1 MSPRSTTIWD
11 RGQTSDLP
19 QRRPP
24 PSPGAHYPCE
34 RGALG
39 GSCGDL
45 KIHYCWDVMCRL
57 RGGLGGGSSVRMGGS
72 HKSDLKLQA
81 KNQKI
86 LSELLRLPANEGCAE
101 CGALFPRYAS
111 VTFGVFLCDRCFGIH
126 RSIGAH
132 ISRTKSVSLDA
143 WSAEEVALMKEIGNQ
158 RARTFWENNVPTS
171 RTRPSEDSPDSVVE
185 AWVRDKYERRQ
196 FCPRMQTAKQL
207 KSSSPNG
214 DTGPSNP
221 RPLLSSL
228 ALPTLSSLSS
238 SLPLSVEKS
247 SGKETSN
254 LVAWASGADGSSAP
268 NGGTQKAE
276 SQSTR
281 SSQSSRS
288 EKSKHRSSS
297 SGDGSRSS
305 SSRREDSSLPRT
317 SSVPSKQSRKKGGS
331 STRSSSADGSSGGS
345 KGTSASE
352 PLDSN
357 WDPFGKDADLL
368 TGGSISSQDHI
379 VRSRSAD
386 LLLVDNKTAADNKGT
401 SGTAADWFW
410 SAPDQQRSQQR
421 ANGASSGAGA
431 VMELELLPQQRL
443 SDRGGGVMVNGG
455 MNGFEQALALTNGT
469 ATKTRATNNPF
480 AEPDLTS
487 QGTGG
492 SGAPD
497 RAGVNGEQW
506 DAFSFP
512 TVSTGGNTT
521 VSPPE
526 NPAMFGWPPLQGGMN
541 GGGAMDPA
549 TFQAGGMMLGPQ
561 SRSASAPN
569 MGALDLQANHGAVA
583 GMGLTPVWSQ
593 PDMTSQ
599 MMMTNGFVQ
608 PAANGMGGLGAN
620 LGRPREM
627 VNGSISM
634 MDGFHQQPQIQ
645 QHPGVWLGDGVA
657 NQGVSVRT
665 RNQQQSD
672 PFASLMSGF
681 GNMRLSKGES
691 AVTSAGGK

>member
-1 MSPRSTTIWD
+1 
-11 RGQTSDLP
+11 
-19 QRRPP
+19 
-24 PSPGAHYPCE
+24 
-34 RGALG
+34 
-39 GSCGDL
+39 
-45 KIHYCWDVMCRL
+45 
-57 RGGLGGGSSVRMGGS
+57 MGGS

-101 CGALFPRYAS
+101 CGARFPRYAS

-126 RSIGAH
+126 RSVGAH

-158 RARTFWENNVPTS
+158 RARTFWENNVPPS

-214 DTGPSNP
+214 DTRPANP

-238 SLPLSVEKS
+238 SLPLTVEKS

-268 NGGTQKAE
+268 NGGPQKAE
-276 SQSTR
+276 SQSSR
-281 SSQSSRS
+281 SSPPTKS

-297 SGDGSRSS
+297 SGDGSSRSS

-345 KGTSASE
+345 KGTAASE
-352 PLDSN
+352 PLDPN
-357 WDPFGKDADLL
+357 WDPFGKDGDLL
-368 TGGSISSQDHI
+368 TGGSVSSQDHI

-386 LLLVDNKTAADNKGT
+386 LLLADNKTVPDNKGT
-401 SGTAADWFW
+401 TGTGADWFW
-410 SAPDQQRSQQR
+410 QGSDQQRSQQR
-421 ANGASSGAGA
+421 ANGGSSGGGG

-443 SDRGGGVMVNGG
+443 SDRGGGVTVNGG
-455 MNGFEQALALTNGT
+455 MNGFEQALALPNGT

-480 AEPDLTS
+480 AEPDLTN
-487 QGTGG
+487 QGTRG

-497 RAGVNGEQW
+497 QAGANGEQW
-506 DAFSFP
+506 HAFSFP
-512 TVSTGGNTT
+512 TVSALGNTT
-521 VSPPE
+521 VIPPE
-526 NPAMFGWPPLQGGMN
+526 NPGMFGWPPVQGGTN
-541 GGGAMDPA
+541 GGGAIDPVA
-549 TFQAGGMMLGPQ
+549 FQAGGMMIGPQ

-583 GMGLTPVWSQ
+583 GMGLTPAWSQ

-599 MMMTNGFVQ
+599 LMMSNGFMQ
-608 PAANGMGGLGAN
+608 PAASGMGGLGAT

-627 VNGSISM
+627 GNGGMSM
-634 MDGFHQQPQIQ
+634 MDVFHQQGHIQ
-645 QHPGVWLGDGVA
+645 QQAGVWLGDGVA
-657 NQGVSVRT
+657 NQTVSVRT
-665 RNQQQSD
+665 RNQQKSD
-672 PFASLMSGF
+672 PFANLMSGF
-681 GNMRLSKGES
+681 GNMQLSKGES